1 MHAFLACGV
10 VPPYAAYQG
19 VGTVRRINEEL
30 SKCNSLLIQDCSII
44 ASEQTRQICTITKL
58 VNSVV

>member
-19 VGTVRRINEEL
+19 VGTVRLINEEL
-30 SKCNSLLIQDCSII
+30 SKCNSLLIQDCNII
-44 ASEQTRQICTITKL
+44 SFLINKINLNNHKIGK
-58 VNSVV
+58 